1 GANAFA
7 HEAGIHQHGMLMN
20 AATYEIMRPE
30 DVGVDHS
37 RLVLGKHSGR
47 HAFRRRVEE
56 LGHSFDDET
65 LEKLFEDFK
74 SLADKKKEIF
84 DSDIDALIEG
94 TGEELEPHWTLEGF
108 QAVAGAGLQHFAS
121 VDLRDREGRV
131 HREAAC
137 GEGPIDSVF
146 KAIQRLTGVTAH
158 LRDYRVH
165 SVSVGKDAQGEAQ
178 LEVEHAGQ
186 TYRGRAV
193 STDIIDASVRAYLGV
208 INRIANQTI
217 GPADWKAASMR
228 ADASNEAATIA
239 GEASADK
246 PASAGAG

>member
-1 GANAFA
+1 
-7 HEAGIHQHGMLMN
+7 
-20 AATYEIMRPE
+20 MRPE
-30 DVGVDHS
+30 DVGVDQS

-47 HAFRRRVEE
+47 HAFRRRLEE

-65 LEKLFEDFK
+65 LEKIFEDFK

-94 TGEELEPHWTLEGF
+94 NGEEFEPHWTLEGF

-121 VDLRDREGRV
+121 VDLRDPQGQV

-146 KAIQRLTGVTAH
+146 KAIQRLTGVAAH
-158 LRDYRVH
+158 LREYRVN

-178 LEVEHAGQ
+178 LEVEYAGK
-186 TYRGRAV
+186 TYRGRAL
-193 STDIIDASVRAYLGV
+193 STDIIDASVRAYLSV
-208 INRIANQTI
+208 INHIANRII
-217 GPADWKAASMR
+217 GPVDWKEAAGPAEVS
-228 ADASNEAATIA
+228 DDAATIA
-239 GEASADK
+239 GEATADK
-246 PASAGAG
+246 PAAKGAR